1 MIRVYFSGLAIMG
14 VKVQL
19 FGKSGTAAR
28 VHRLLS
34 LNIGAYLTLMT
45 LQ

>member
-1 MIRVYFSGLAIMG
+1 MIRVYFSGFAIMA

-19 FGKSGTAAR
+19 FDKSGIAAR
-28 VHRLLS
+28 VHRLLG
-34 LNIGAYLTLMT
+34 LDIRTYLTLMT

>member
-1 MIRVYFSGLAIMG
+1 MIRVYFSGFAIMDER
-14 VKVQL
+14 VQL

-34 LNIGAYLTLMT
+34 LNIGASLTLMAV
-45 LQ
+45 Q